1 MFIRVGGGLIPEPTP
16 VEPPITGT
24 LPLNYSDIVALR
36 AEIVRHVT
44 ASLKKDLASFQ
55 KSLRSEVESH
65 MEKHIN
71 KHIDKVHIL
80 YIVSTPN
87 IFGGGGRVG
96 GEGGEGGMKLVH

>member
-1 MFIRVGGGLIPEPTP
+1 MRVGSGLIPEPTP

-55 KSLRSEVESH
+55 KSFRSEVESH

-71 KHIDKVHIL
+71 EHIDKVHIL
-80 YIVSTPN
+80 YIISTPN
-87 IFGGGGRVG
+87 ILGGRG
-96 GEGGEGGMKLVH
+96 GRGMKFGSLIFRVCTV

>member
-1 MFIRVGGGLIPEPTP
+1 MRVGSDLIPEPTP

-55 KSLRSEVESH
+55 KSFRSEVESH

-71 KHIDKVHIL
+71 EHIDKVHIP
-80 YIVSTPN
+80 YIISTPN
-87 IFGGGGRVG
+87 ILGGRG
-96 GEGGEGGMKLVH
+96 GRGMKFGSLIFRVCTV